1 MSELRTLRIPSQYF
15 GVVLMTSLLVGCA
28 NYPVTYFPAQIGQ
41 KWDMVADETGDITH
55 FEIVSAPTSDHTD
68 SVNIHITKTQARAYW
83 QNNSAGAELWWG
95 MRQLSDR
102 RWVADYSI
110 ANFDRQT

>member
-1 MSELRTLRIPSQYF
+1 MRDPYFSRRREENKTEVDVMAELRTLRIPSQFF

-55 FEIVSAPTSDHTD
+55 FEIVMLPHR
-68 SVNIHITKTQARAYW
+68 ITRTR
-83 QNNSAGAELWWG
+83 
-95 MRQLSDR
+95 
-102 RWVADYSI
+102 
-110 ANFDRQT
+110 